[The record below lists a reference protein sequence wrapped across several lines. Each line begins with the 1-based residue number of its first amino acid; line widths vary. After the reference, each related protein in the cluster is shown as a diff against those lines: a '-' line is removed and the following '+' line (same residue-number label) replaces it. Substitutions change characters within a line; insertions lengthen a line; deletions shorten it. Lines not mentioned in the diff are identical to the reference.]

1 MTGFFFQGFI
11 RSPSPFSVG
20 TYFIHYSPCIILK
33 LVNEST
39 LKYSGVSLGNCHL
52 RYKETGYASP
62 RSFHLAGKSRAILHP
77 RTKRLEFCVSV
88 YRRFEASD
96 LALCTPWSRNN
107 RKITN
112 HSKAFDL
119 RPEMLTD
126 FLPGIFTPFK
136 PHIHDTDLYSNL
148 ILTTA
153 QQQQSSKADSPM
165 VASQGS
171 NYCFKSKGR
180 LVPLQQANSI
190 LNKNSSST
198 PSRTHYLPA
207 GLLPR
212 AQQNLLPV
220 WASR

>member
-1 MTGFFFQGFI
+1 MSTGGL
-11 RSPSPFSVG
+11 RLLTWLSV
-20 TYFIHYSPCIILK
+20 H
-33 LVNEST
+33 
-39 LKYSGVSLGNCHL
+39 LGAN
-52 RYKETGYASP
+52 
-62 RSFHLAGKSRAILHP
+62 
-77 RTKRLEFCVSV
+77 
-88 YRRFEASD
+88 
-96 LALCTPWSRNN
+96 NN

-112 HSKAFDL
+112 HSKAFDS